1 MLCLLSG
8 FELYSRWVP
17 LLVDLPHSCFLVSSS
32 NTPPQKSG
40 EECCVTT
47 LKTAVRRLT
56 NPNRRSSILAG
67 GPGVG
72 SLCCSL
78 LTHRLDHSLVYL
90 YAAELE
96 IFRVS
101 ATQPWEGAA
110 RLN

>member
-17 LLVDLPHSCFLVSSS
+17 LLVDLTHDCFLVSSS
-32 NTPPQKSG
+32 NTPPHKSG
-40 EECCVTT
+40 EEYCVTT

-72 SLCCSL
+72 SLCCSR
-78 LTHRLDHSLVYL
+78 LTHCVDHSLV
-90 YAAELE
+90 
-96 IFRVS
+96 
-101 ATQPWEGAA
+101 
-110 RLN
+110 

>member
-1 MLCLLSG
+1 MLWLLSG

-17 LLVDLPHSCFLVSSS
+17 LLVDLPHNCFLVSSS
-32 NTPPQKSG
+32 NPPPQQSG

-72 SLCCSL
+72 SLCCSR
-78 LTHRLDHSLVYL
+78 LTHRLDHSLV
-90 YAAELE
+90 
-96 IFRVS
+96 
-101 ATQPWEGAA
+101 
-110 RLN
+110 